1 MCCLFILFPL
11 HAKIFKFHAVPS
23 IFTFV
28 ACAFSV
34 ISKKSLPNSMSWSF
48 YIWYARY
55 NILGWLGLFSFSFF
69 LLAFWIYHP
78 IPFWFARFPLR
89 NSIIILQE
97 ILLFFHCF
105 LKFSLAVIF
114 DSLSI
119 FLSVGLFGFILMG
132 VSWSFWICMSI
143 SFLKFGSLG
152 LLFLQIGFQT
162 IYFSPLSETPVM
174 CNWPIKWHPTSPLGS
189 LYSPCLSFC
198 SSDSVISNDLSSS
211 SQILFSV
218 WFSLQLISYSQC
230 LI

>member
-1 MCCLFILFPL
+1 MTCKYFLPFCGLPFLLCDSVFWCTIFL
-11 HAKIFKFHAVPS
+11 HFHEVQLGYFFFCYCTFGSYPRNHCQIQCHEVFTYGMLDIIFL
-23 IFTFV
+23 I
-28 ACAFSV
+28 
-34 ISKKSLPNSMSWSF
+34 
-48 YIWYARY
+48 
-55 NILGWLGLFSFSFF
+55 GWGFF

-105 LKFSLAVIF
+105 LRFSLAVIF

-132 VSWSFWICMSI
+132 VFWSFWICMLI

-162 IYFSPLSETPVM
+162 IYFSL
-174 CNWPIKWHPTSPLGS
+174 
-189 LYSPCLSFC
+189 
-198 SSDSVISNDLSSS
+198 
-211 SQILFSV
+211 LF
-218 WFSLQLISYSQC
+218 LKLP
-230 LI
+230 